1 MKGTIIFFLI
11 SALLSEEAMFKIA
24 LQNLPI
30 SEEYIYYVKATDNN
44 LIESCREQL
53 LLPIENRN
61 LHINGQLEYT
71 NGGFNQHWNW
81 HILPDQWTLA
91 EVSIEVCDG
100 LPSYIENNPEYW
112 IDNVGSFCAWSSYIY
127 EEITNQECFDFTGIN
142 FGECEMLLG
151 VGLVNENCSYIS
163 GCDWMIDGID
173 YSNLFF
179 DSINECNENCSSNE
193 CESDFIEIN
202 DFCFYQQDI
211 SFLQTMITNSYQSG
225 IDLGCDDGD
234 SYCGSPNPY
243 MDSYESWMDI
253 MVDGEIYEWNSNG
266 NGVVEPLELGV
277 QEWQNGRLTSLMC
290 GAYIYCQLSG
300 PIPEQI
306 NNLTAIETFRI
317 EGNYFS
323 GFIPESICE
332 LDIDYDNSLEFDVRY
347 NQLCPPYPS
356 CIDINADFW
365 GQYDEECNEIG
376 DVNHDYTIN
385 ILDIISL
392 VSIIFDSYIPDY
404 QTFFISDI
412 NSDGVLDVLD
422 IILIVNLIL
431 NI

>member
-1 MKGTIIFFLI
+1 MKVTLLFFLI
-11 SALLSEEAMFKIA
+11 STLLSEEAIFKIA
-24 LQNLPI
+24 LQNFPI
-30 SEEYIYYVKATDNN
+30 SEEYIYYVKTTDNN
-44 LIESCREQL
+44 LIESSRQQL

-71 NGGFNQHWNW
+71 NGGFNQNWNW

-91 EVSIEVCDG
+91 EMSIEVCDG
-100 LPSYIENNPEYW
+100 LPYNIENNPEYW

-127 EEITNQECFDFTGIN
+127 EEIVNQECFDFSEIN
-142 FGECEMLLG
+142 FGECDMVLG
-151 VGLVNENCSYIS
+151 VGLVNDNCSYIS
-163 GCDWMIDGID
+163 GCDWIIDGID
-173 YSNLFF
+173 YSNFFF
-179 DSINECNENCSSNE
+179 DSMNECNENCSSNE
-193 CESDFIEIN
+193 CESGFIEIN
-202 DFCFYQQDI
+202 DFCFYQEDI
-211 SFLQTMITNSYQSG
+211 SFLQIMITNSYQSG

-243 MDSYESWMDI
+243 MDSNESWMDI
-253 MVDGEIYEWNSNG
+253 IVDGENYGWNSNG

-323 GFIPESICE
+323 GFIPESICD
-332 LDIDYDNSLEFDVRY
+332 LDIDYGNSLKFDIRY

-356 CIDINADFW
+356 CIESNADFW

-376 DVNHDYTIN
+376 DVNHDYNIN

-392 VSIIFDSYIPDY
+392 VSIIFDSYIPNY

-422 IILIVNLIL
+422 IILIVNIIL
-431 NI
+431 NN